1 MWGMGI
7 SSSLIYFLDLLMGT
21 MDCPTL
27 EQSVVLVYTP
37 LSEEQRNTKDYVLI
51 PDRSV
56 MLFNKREGEGVVVV
70 WCGRLI
76 VHC

>member
-1 MWGMGI
+1 MKI
-7 SSSLIYFLDLLMGT
+7 FFDLLMGT
-21 MDCPTL
+21 LDSSTL
-27 EQSVVLVYTP
+27 EQSVVLVYAP

-51 PDRSV
+51 PDGSV